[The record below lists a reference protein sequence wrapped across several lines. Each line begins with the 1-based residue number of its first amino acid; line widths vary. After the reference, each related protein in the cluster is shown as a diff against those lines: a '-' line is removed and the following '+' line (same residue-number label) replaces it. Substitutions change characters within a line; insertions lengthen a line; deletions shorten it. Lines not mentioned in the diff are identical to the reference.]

1 MKIVN
6 LKLKSELYS
15 DKTHYIIIAIILLA
29 ISLYIYFIIFIL
41 IIYLIFI
48 FKRKLLNKGLIIF
61 LFIFIIYFL
70 LNYYLLNISALTI
83 RGNVL
88 INEVKENY
96 FTFYYKGS
104 LYMSYTKID
113 LKPGDIINIVALK
126 QEFLSPS
133 YLGDFN
139 TLTFLKG
146 KNIKNIYDIEEYNYL
161 NYLITFKRL
170 RYLIEEFY
178 KDKISSEYYELFCCL
193 TLGDNIILDSSSY
206 AKLNI
211 LHVLALSGFHL
222 ILIYNFLF
230 KLFFKIT
237 KRYNFSINLVLI
249 LLLFY
254 TLLCG
259 GTPSLFRALIF
270 LILQKMNKRYDLLFT
285 KLDLYSL
292 TFLILLIKPL
302 TIYNI
307 GFIFSQLASFIILYL
322 NDFNKSKNK
331 FIKEIKNG
339 FIFLLVSLP
348 FTSNLTNNL
357 SIFSLVSFLFANI
370 ITTIFIPI
378 CFIFLIIPN
387 LSYFLEFLIIGFNN
401 QISTF
406 SSVFLIKFPYMNN
419 YFKIIYYS
427 ILILLFINISKGKK
441 IFKINII
448 LILFYLIYLPSGYYS
463 INEVT
468 FLDCGQGDSTFIKAK
483 DKCYLIDCYNSYDYL
498 VKRGIY
504 KLDAIFIS
512 HSDSDHLGD
521 LEEIIENIDV
531 KIVYYSVN
539 DIKTKEILVG
549 KNVMH
554 KAIKYQ
560 DVINLGGSEIK
571 VLSKYKYD
579 NTNDN
584 SLILQIEL
592 ANLSYLFVGD
602 ITSVAELNILDN
614 LEEIDVLKVA
624 HHGSDTSSSLEF
636 LAKTKPKY
644 AIISAGFLNKYGF
657 PNENVVN
664 NLEKY
669 AKVYLTYEC
678 GNISFKNEVV
688 KTYKNVV

>member
-1 MKIVN
+1 
-6 LKLKSELYS
+6 
-15 DKTHYIIIAIILLA
+15 
-29 ISLYIYFIIFIL
+29 
-41 IIYLIFI
+41 
-48 FKRKLLNKGLIIF
+48 
-61 LFIFIIYFL
+61 
-70 LNYYLLNISALTI
+70 
-83 RGNVL
+83 
-88 INEVKENY
+88 
-96 FTFYYKGS
+96 
-104 LYMSYTKID
+104 MSYTKID

-387 LSYFLEFLIIGFNN
+387 LSYFLEF
-401 QISTF
+401 
-406 SSVFLIKFPYMNN
+406 
-419 YFKIIYYS
+419 
-427 ILILLFINISKGKK
+427 
-441 IFKINII
+441 
-448 LILFYLIYLPSGYYS
+448 
-463 INEVT
+463 
-468 FLDCGQGDSTFIKAK
+468 
-483 DKCYLIDCYNSYDYL
+483 
-498 VKRGIY
+498 
-504 KLDAIFIS
+504 
-512 HSDSDHLGD
+512 
-521 LEEIIENIDV
+521 
-531 KIVYYSVN
+531 
-539 DIKTKEILVG
+539 
-549 KNVMH
+549 
-554 KAIKYQ
+554 
-560 DVINLGGSEIK
+560 
-571 VLSKYKYD
+571 
-579 NTNDN
+579 
-584 SLILQIEL
+584 
-592 ANLSYLFVGD
+592 
-602 ITSVAELNILDN
+602 
-614 LEEIDVLKVA
+614 
-624 HHGSDTSSSLEF
+624 
-636 LAKTKPKY
+636 
-644 AIISAGFLNKYGF
+644 
-657 PNENVVN
+657 
-664 NLEKY
+664 
-669 AKVYLTYEC
+669 
-678 GNISFKNEVV
+678 
-688 KTYKNVV
+688 